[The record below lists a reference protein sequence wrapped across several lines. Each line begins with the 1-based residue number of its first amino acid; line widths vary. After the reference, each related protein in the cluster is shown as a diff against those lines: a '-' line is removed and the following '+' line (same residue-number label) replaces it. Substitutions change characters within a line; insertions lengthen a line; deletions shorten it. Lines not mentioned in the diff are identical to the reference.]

1 MVSSCS
7 SWNSFFFSFLQGTKG
22 NVVTDETQPGNIQ
35 DCQNDYKNDN
45 KLFMLIDQD
54 IFLLL
59 IRLDLFLKET
69 KQSKHKK

>member
-1 MVSSCS
+1 MQ
-7 SWNSFFFSFLQGTKG
+7 NSFSVLQRTKG

-35 DCQNDYKNDN
+35 DCQNDN
-45 KLFMLIDQD
+45 KSLMLIDQD

-59 IRLDLFLKET
+59 IRFDLFLKET